1 MTPLEILRTRYP
13 ESAGWV
19 DCYDGP
25 FPHRSAAVRKGSWRV
40 GLRAEIAGH
49 YSCVIA
55 LIDPGDGTWTP
66 FGQYHDPDPGI
77 AMTTATERARAA
89 LRELLAGAP

>member
-19 DCYDGP
+19 DCYDGTLP
-25 FPHRSAAVRKGSWRV
+25 SRCGAVSRGPWRV
-40 GLRAEIAGH
+40 NLDRLGSIYA
-49 YSCVIA
+49 CDVVTVN
-55 LIDPGDGTWTP
+55 PGDGDWTP
-66 FGQYHDPDPGI
+66 RGLHSDPDPDI

-89 LRELLAGAP
+89 IRELLESAP

>member
-19 DCYDGP
+19 DCYDGMLP
-25 FPHRSAAVRKGSWRV
+25 SRCGSVSKGRWRINLNGPPGGYTCTV
-40 GLRAEIAGH
+40 
-49 YSCVIA
+49 VTV
-55 LIDPGDGTWTP
+55 DPGDGDWTP
-66 FGQYHDPDPGI
+66 RGLHSDPDPGI
-77 AMTTATERARAA
+77 AMTHATERARAA

>member
-25 FPHRSAAVRKGSWRV
+25 FPDRFAAVSKHPWRV
-40 GLRAEIAGH
+40 NLDRGGNV
-49 YSCVIA
+49 YTCNVVTV
-55 LIDPGDGTWTP
+55 DPGDGDWTP
-66 FGQYHDPDPGI
+66 RGLHSDPDPGI
-77 AMTTATERARAA
+77 AMTHATERARAA